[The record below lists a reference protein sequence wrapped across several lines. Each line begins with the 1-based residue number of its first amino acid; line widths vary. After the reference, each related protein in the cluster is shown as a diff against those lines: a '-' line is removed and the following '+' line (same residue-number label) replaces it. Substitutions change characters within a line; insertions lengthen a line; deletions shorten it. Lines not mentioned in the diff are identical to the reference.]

1 MSMRL
6 VCTAVLLAVVTSS
19 AQAASTIIGP
29 TKQTCKDVTS
39 SVENANLTLM
49 WAAGFLSGVNRL
61 GKRDFLEGK
70 SIGDIVD
77 MFWNVCLEK
86 PDLDVEHATISVAAR
101 FRILLLKPDDLK

>member
-6 VCTAVLLAVVTSS
+6 VSAAILVAVMIPS
-19 AQAASTIIGP
+19 AHAASTIIGP

-39 SVENANLTLM
+39 SIENANLTLM

-61 GKRDFLEGK
+61 GKRDFLEGR

-77 MFWNVCLEK
+77 LFRNVCLEK

-101 FRILLLKPDDLK
+101 FRILLLKPNDLK